1 MQQTTTMLHIREM
14 ILRGELAPGERVR
27 EADLAERLGTS
38 RTPVRQ
44 ALPALA
50 QEGLLVPSGARGFAV
65 RAFSAREST
74 EALHVRAALEGLAA
88 RALATNGA
96 SAELLA
102 ELKDCL
108 AQGDRIFIERR
119 LSDDDE
125 IRYAEMNAR
134 FHTLILEG
142 ADMPLL
148 ASLVSRCNIVPFTD
162 PLTLA
167 FDTQSRDMMFNFLFY
182 AHRQHHAIVTAIESG
197 QADRAENL
205 FREHAYT
212 QVQSQGADFEKE
224 AGLTSAAE
232 ARHKH
237 RGPRLV

>member
-27 EADLAERLGTS
+27 EADLAARLGIS

-50 QEGLLVPSGARGFAV
+50 QEGLLVPSGARGYAV
-65 RAFSAREST
+65 RAFSPRECM
-74 EALHVRAALEGLAA
+74 EALHLRAALEGLAA
-88 RALATNGA
+88 RALALNGA
-96 SAELLA
+96 TEELLA
-102 ELKDCL
+102 QLKECL
-108 AQGDRIFIERR
+108 AEG
-119 LSDDDE
+119 DE
-125 IRYAEMNAR
+125 IFKDQEISDEDEVRYAEMNAR
-134 FHTLILEG
+134 FHALILEG

-148 ASLVSRCNIVPFTD
+148 SSLISRCNVVPFTA
-162 PLTLA
+162 PLVLA
-167 FDTQSRDMMFNFLFY
+167 FDAQSRKTAFNFLFY

-212 QVQSQGADFEKE
+212 QVQSQGAEFEKE
-224 AGLTSAAE
+224 AGLGAAK
-232 ARHKH
+232 RPH
-237 RGPRLV
+237 RITHRII

>member
-27 EADLAERLGTS
+27 EADLAARLGIS

-50 QEGLLVPSGARGFAV
+50 QEGLLVPSGARGYAV
-65 RAFSAREST
+65 RAFSPRECT
-74 EALHVRAALEGLAA
+74 EALHLRAALEGLAA
-88 RALATNGA
+88 RALALNGA
-96 SAELLA
+96 TEELLA
-102 ELKDCL
+102 QLKECL
-108 AQGDRIFIERR
+108 AEG
-119 LSDDDE
+119 DE
-125 IRYAEMNAR
+125 IFKDQEISDEDEVRYAEMNAR
-134 FHTLILEG
+134 FHALILEG

-148 ASLVSRCNIVPFTD
+148 SSLVSRCNVVPFTA
-162 PLTLA
+162 PLVLA
-167 FDTQSRDMMFNFLFY
+167 FDAQSRKTAFNFLFY

-212 QVQSQGADFEKE
+212 QVQSQGAEFEKE
-224 AGLTSAAE
+224 AGLGAAK
-232 ARHKH
+232 RPH
-237 RGPRLV
+237 RITHRII

>member
-27 EADLAERLGTS
+27 EADLAARLGTS

-50 QEGLLVPSGARGFAV
+50 QEGLLVQSGARGFAV
-65 RAFSAREST
+65 RAFSARECM
-74 EALHVRAALEGLAA
+74 EALHLRAALEGLAA
-88 RALATNGA
+88 RALATHGA
-96 SAELLA
+96 DGDLLA
-102 ELKDCL
+102 ALKDCL
-108 AQGDRIFIERR
+108 AQGDRIFEHRT

-134 FHTLILEG
+134 FHSLILEG
-142 ADMPLL
+142 AQMPLL
-148 ASLVSRCNIVPFTD
+148 SNLVSRCNIVPFTD

-167 FDTQSRDMMFNFLFY
+167 FDTQRRDAMFDFLFY
-182 AHRQHHAIVTAIESG
+182 AHRQHHAIVSAIESG

-212 QVQSQGADFEKE
+212 QVQSQGGDFEKE
-224 AGLTSAAE
+224 AGLAPPQHRRRAA
-232 ARHKH
+232 
-237 RGPRLV
+237 GGLV